1 MASYYERLKSQ
12 WFELTQVE
20 TNRPWAQKL
29 KSGEMDLCHYMG
41 FLLETYHNTAYNPQL
56 QAFAT
61 MYIKGNP
68 REIVKKFFL
77 HASSEVSHD
86 LLAKTDLMNLGVKGE
101 WIEKSR
107 PLSTTT
113 AFQAFAIYNIQFVN
127 PLCYLGYLFHLEMSP
142 TINGQGIIDLLKSKG
157 VPSSALS
164 FLEEHAAV
172 DVNHLKMMVD
182 YVDQLVQSEK
192 DFEVLSNSLRDCMF
206 LHTRVLEAAFE
217 NGERLWGAQSAATKA
232 TLNTAS

>member
-12 WFELTQVE
+12 WFDLVQAEQY
-20 TNRPWAQKL
+20 RPWGQKL
-29 KSGEMDLCHYMG
+29 KNGQMELCHYMG
-41 FLLETYHNTAYNPQL
+41 FLLETYHNTGYNPQL

-61 MYIKGNP
+61 MYFKNNP
-68 REIVKKFFL
+68 REVVKKFFL

-86 LLAKTDLMNLGVKGE
+86 LMAKSDLVNLGVDAG

-107 PLSTTT
+107 PLPTTT
-113 AFQAFAIYNIQFVN
+113 ALQAFAVYNIQFVS

-142 TINGQGIIDLLKSKG
+142 TVNGPGIISLLKGKG
-157 VPSSALS
+157 VPSSALT

-172 DVNHLKMMVD
+172 DVQHLKLMVD
-182 YVDQLVQSEK
+182 YVDQLVASEK
-192 DFEVLSNSLRDCMF
+192 DFEVLSNSLRDCIF

-217 NGERLWGAQSAATKA
+217 NGERMWGAKSA
-232 TLNTAS
+232 LNNAS